1 MKTKTI
7 HAIMNSREVQRELEK
22 TNAIRSC
29 VYDVLSS
36 SERKSMS
43 YANKS
48 LIARAIGTKLAI
60 ARDDRNV
67 RVMTVMV
74 FSIIAW
80 LVSLAYAMYG
90 VSMLNFVAACV
101 AAVAVFALGAMY
113 AYRSLQAIA
122 DTQLLAV
129 ETMSVMAIADYISNK
144 YGSEEIVEIAN
155 NVLGNVDES

>member
-60 ARDDRNV
+60 ARDERNV

-101 AAVAVFALGAMY
+101 AAVAVFALGGMY

-144 YGSEEIVEIAN
+144 YGSEEIVEISN